1 MENPAPTHTTHP
13 ISILSFR
20 AFAPCSAKTTADL
33 GTSAPCGAAPHP
45 HACVVA
51 WWHGGS
57 SYNELFFITD
67 WMPTLLDATGD
78 PLVVRDREADD
89 FDGVSH
95 WHTLT
100 DGPCPAA
107 RVALRAP
114 HRPRCCCCGL

>member
-1 MENPAPTHTTHP
+1 
-13 ISILSFR
+13 
-20 AFAPCSAKTTADL
+20 
-33 GTSAPCGAAPHP
+33 
-45 HACVVA
+45 VVA